1 MSRATA
7 VLVAW
12 ALALGV
18 GWAALG
24 GYGVVVSTVADWFF
38 PPSHQVIWVDQPS
51 PLPEGSRP

>member
-12 ALALGV
+12 ALGLGV

-24 GYGVVVSTVADWFF
+24 GYGAVVSSVSDWFF
-38 PPSHQVIWVDQPS
+38 PPSHQVIWVDQASAP
-51 PLPEGSRP
+51 PEGSRP